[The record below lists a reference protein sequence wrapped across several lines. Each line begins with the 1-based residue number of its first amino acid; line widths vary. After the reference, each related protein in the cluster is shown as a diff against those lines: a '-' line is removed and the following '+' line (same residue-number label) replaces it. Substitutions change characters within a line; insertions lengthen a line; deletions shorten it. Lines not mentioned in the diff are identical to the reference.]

1 MAVILRSGVTTSS
14 GVEFEPIARATSPAV
29 PHGEDRR
36 AASDA
41 GHRSPN
47 GDNVVNEEERRKTGT
62 RVLDAET
69 GEDDVRAETTG
80 EQWLDYVGTIDRPL
94 RQRRRELADRL
105 TRLAKRVMDS
115 RGKTRMAADVEVLK
129 HELSRCHDVLGGSR
143 SESNFL
149 SIVTLVEACLAS
161 MDWKNASKEQ
171 LAEILKVLSTGCSDA
186 HVTFEDFDHVSRVFR
201 TSGLRTMPS
210 FDVAL
215 EEDRSSGY

>member
-1 MAVILRSGVTTSS
+1 MTTSS
-14 GVEFEPIARATSPAV
+14 GVEFEPIARATSPALV
-29 PHGEDRR
+29 HDEDRR
-36 AASDA
+36 AASDPLHKSA
-41 GHRSPN
+41 N
-47 GDNVVNEEERRKTGT
+47 GYEVVDEESYRKTGT
-62 RVLDAET
+62 RVLHTET
-69 GEDDVRAETTG
+69 GEDDARAETSG
-80 EQWLDYVGTIDRPL
+80 EQRLGYAATGDRPT

-105 TRLAKRVMDS
+105 SRLVKRVVDS
-115 RGKTRMAADVEVLK
+115 RGKVRMAADIEVLK
-129 HELSRCHDVLGGSR
+129 HELSRCHEVLGGSR

-171 LAEILKVLSTGCSDA
+171 LAEILKALSTGRSDA
-186 HVTFEDFDHVSRVFR
+186 YVTFEDFDHVSRVFR